1 MLGFLTSGPDYF
13 PGWVSIV
20 FSVGLALG
28 IVHHL
33 PCLIFGHGNRW
44 FHAGHTAMA
53 VSMIYMFLSMSYYWN
68 WLPAAWQMRFFV
80 ATSVTIAVYLLT
92 KVIRGQAVNFLW
104 ILLLA
109 QQGAMAY
116 MWLPMMAWNAIL
128 VFVLVSWFAIETFG
142 WAANLLPDDIRI
154 RENRPW
160 FPHEI
165 VIKRLGVQRVPALQ
179 TATAGSA
186 TSPSTDTE
194 VSSATDCHPSGHLV
208 VSEWKDRT
216 LMAIMALSMGYMFYG
231 MELLA
236 MAMPPMP

>member
-13 PGWVSIV
+13 PGWVSIA

-68 WLPAAWQMRFFV
+68 WLPAAWQM
-80 ATSVTIAVYLLT
+80 SVL
-92 KVIRGQAVNFLW
+92 RCQ
-104 ILLLA
+104 
-109 QQGAMAY
+109 
-116 MWLPMMAWNAIL
+116 
-128 VFVLVSWFAIETFG
+128 FG
-142 WAANLLPDDIRI
+142 RDR
-154 RENRPW
+154 
-160 FPHEI
+160 
-165 VIKRLGVQRVPALQ
+165 RVPAHQGHPRAGRQLPLDSL
-179 TATAGSA
+179 AGTAGSDGLHVAPHDGLERDPHLRARVVVCHRDIRLGCESLAGRHPNAREPSMVPSRNSGQKTWSA
-186 TSPSTDTE
+186 TSPGTTDRDSRFSDIT
-194 VSSATDCHPSGHLV
+194 VDRYRGV
-208 VSEWKDRT
+208 VRYGLPPERSPRRVRWKDRT